1 MVLRPLDEGDAK
13 HPPHE
18 LIGGMSEKKTRL
30 PAPRCWCHSHRRH
43 SSYER
48 VMPKISDLGS
58 EIGEKNQAACSTPLV
73 SFTSSSFKLCN
84 M

>member
-1 MVLRPLDEGDAK
+1 VRENAGIKLARGEAMLVVTGGMLNT
-13 HPPHE
+13 PHE

-30 PAPRCWCHSHRRH
+30 PAPRRWCHSHRRH

-58 EIGEKNQAACSTPLV
+58 EI
-73 SFTSSSFKLCN
+73 
-84 M
+84 